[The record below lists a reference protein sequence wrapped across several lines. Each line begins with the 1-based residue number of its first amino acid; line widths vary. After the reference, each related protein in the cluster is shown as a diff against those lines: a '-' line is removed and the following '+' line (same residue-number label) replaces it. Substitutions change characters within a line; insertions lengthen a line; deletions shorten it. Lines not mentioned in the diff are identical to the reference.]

1 MVVTF
6 EVVHEWMAQANVA
19 ILIGAAVLII
29 VSLFLERKKKWVWH
43 GNSMMVVMIIT
54 ALLVL
59 AHMGPSFVEA
69 VLEAVNS
76 LDIVA
81 VVGVIHGV
89 IGVFALILGAG
100 LVWVWS
106 INESSSTGYCFSR
119 KNLMLK
125 ILALWLVSLGFG
137 GLYYLLH
144 ITFG

>member
-6 EVVHEWMAQANVA
+6 EVVHELMAQANVV
-19 ILIGAAVLII
+19 ILIGAAFLIV

-54 ALLVL
+54 VLLVL
-59 AHMGPSFVEA
+59 AHMGPSFVSA

-89 IGVFALILGAG
+89 IGVFALVLGAG

-125 ILALWLVSLGFG
+125 ILALWLVSLGLG